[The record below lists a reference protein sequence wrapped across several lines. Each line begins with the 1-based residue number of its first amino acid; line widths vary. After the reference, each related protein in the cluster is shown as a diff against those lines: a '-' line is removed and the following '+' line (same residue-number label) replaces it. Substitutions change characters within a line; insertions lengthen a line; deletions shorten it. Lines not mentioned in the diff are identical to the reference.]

1 MLISSSPGT
10 SISGQWKVLKMLQ
23 NHSYTNETH
32 IMLISSSPGTT
43 ERDSYLYYTINI
55 SVLINGNDCFTLC
68 LYPHHQL
75 LHDSHYI
82 LHHKYFSLME
92 STKDDTKSFLNE
104 MKPILCISPHH
115 QIIQCMI
122 HIIYNALHHNDI
134 MYFVQANGKV
144 PKMLQN

>member
-43 ERDSYLYYTINI
+43 ERDSYLYYTISI

-68 LYPHHQL
+68 LYPHHQVL
-75 LHDSHYI
+75 V
-82 LHHKYFSLME
+82 F
-92 STKDDTKSFLNE
+92 
-104 MKPILCISPHH
+104 
-115 QIIQCMI
+115 Q
-122 HIIYNALHHNDI
+122 
-134 MYFVQANGKV
+134 VNGKY
-144 PKMLQN
+144 